1 MARRDIVVIGASIGG
16 VEAVS
21 ALVGRLP
28 PGLDAAVLVS
38 VSLGADPMRYLP
50 DILGRAG
57 PLRAVYAADGEA
69 VVSGRIHVVPPGGHM
84 RREGGGMRVPLPDG
98 VRGGRQVD
106 LLFESA
112 ALAYGARVVGV
123 VLTGWDGDGAAGLA
137 AIGQAGGARIVQD
150 PREAA
155 APSMP
160 LSALSS
166 AGAEVLPLHAIAA
179 RLVALSS
186 GGDG

>member
-1 MARRDIVVIGASIGG
+1 MPRRDIVVIGASIGG

-28 PGLDAAVLVS
+28 PGFGAAVF
-38 VSLGADPMRYLP
+38 VSLSLEGDPVRDLP

-57 PLRAVYAADGEA
+57 PLRAVYAGDGEE
-69 VVSGRIHVVPPGGHM
+69 VVPGQVHVVPPGGRM
-84 RREGGGMRVPLPDG
+84 LREGDRVTLPVSDEG
-98 VRGGRQVD
+98 RGGRQVD

-112 ALAYGARVVGV
+112 ALAYGERVVGV

-137 AIGQAGGARIVQD
+137 AIGRAGGARIVQD

-160 LSALSS
+160 LSALSTT
-166 AGAEVLPLHAIAA
+166 GAEVLPLHAIAA
-179 RLVALSS
+179 RLVAL
-186 GGDG
+186 GGGEG